1 MFPMVS
7 ASFVWT
13 KQENHEDEM
22 GNPAIIRTEE
32 QKGVKYVYVLG
43 FVKKW
48 DYNFDLFLIFNETF
62 WGVMRLILC
71 FVK

>member
-1 MFPMVS
+1 
-7 ASFVWT
+7 
-13 KQENHEDEM
+13 M